1 MRRSNTGGHS
11 KPVLPPLDPNWSG
24 FGSLVP
30 SWCYYYYSPNK
41 NPPLLFA
48 APACLTLLPPLLPS
62 AVFVVVV
69 VVAILFF
76 FSSRWGEERRG
87 VRECAK
93 ESEERC
99 GIMMGCGCV
108 GARIRWGSLDLAALA
123 SE

>member
-48 APACLTLLPPLLPS
+48 APACLPDSS
-62 AVFVVVV
+62 AASASFRCVCCCCWCYP
-69 VVAILFF
+69 FF